1 MEGARNKD
9 TSRIIKM
16 DKKAQEVNKNISKK
30 ERPIRK
36 VYIDREHEQEVRES
50 HMSANFLMYGND
62 DVFSSQLLFAKLVI
76 I

>member
-36 VYIDREHEQEVRES
+36 VYIDREHEQEVGES